1 MFSVPVLLH
10 EYNWGLPHSQYPL
23 TTRGSCHL
31 YTGTVPSYNKHVHF
45 PSNAQTRSIVLSVDW
60 SSQKDCSGCDRLLN
74 GTTPFLKWPV
84 PILFSDGGCRV
95 YYFFI
100 EIRNCQFGKSCIRCR
115 RIYFFRLSRCH
126 FQGHPFVTF
135 SGFGSID
142 SLAVLWN
149 SHRVFPY
156 SFSAVN

>member
-84 PILFSDGGCRV
+84 PILFSDGGCRCLLFLYRDV
-95 YYFFI
+95 S
-100 EIRNCQFGKSCIRCR
+100 IR
-115 RIYFFRLSRCH
+115 
-126 FQGHPFVTF
+126 
-135 SGFGSID
+135 
-142 SLAVLWN
+142 
-149 SHRVFPY
+149 
-156 SFSAVN
+156 